1 MLEID
6 VLYIQM
12 GLKKALF
19 LKEIDEK
26 RPFSQRKT
34 PILGVLSKVETGL
47 FNLEMYLKKRH
58 FTKKTPVR

>member
-19 LKEIDEK
+19 LKGIDEK
-26 RPFSQRKT
+26 RPFSRRKT
-34 PILGVLSKVETGL
+34 PILDALSSVKTAVFL
-47 FNLEMYLKKRH
+47 LEMSLR
-58 FTKKTPVR
+58 